1 MQGKL
6 SYAKEILKQG
16 NYTLALCNGN
26 HGATITSCQR
36 GVGFLLELVKEGRTL
51 AGYCAADKVVGKG
64 AAFLYVL
71 LGVNAVYAPVMSRPA
86 KEVLEKH
93 GVAVFCDN
101 CPEGIINR
109 EGTGPCPVENA
120 VRNISDPRV
129 ALSAIEKR
137 LVELRK
143 NSKYM

>member
-1 MQGKL
+1 MQTTL

-16 NYTLALCNGN
+16 NYTLALYNGN
-26 HGATITSCQR
+26 PDSTITSCQR
-36 GVGFLLELVKEGRTL
+36 GVGFLLGLVKEGRNL

-71 LGVNAVYAPVMSRPA
+71 LGVDAVYAPVMSRPA

-93 GVAVFCDN
+93 GVAVSCDN

-109 EGTGPCPVENA
+109 EGTGPCPVEAA
-120 VRNISDPRV
+120 VRDISDPRV

-137 LVELRK
+137 LVELRR
-143 NSKYM
+143 